1 MKQLT
6 CVCAIV
12 VLGLVAITTVH
23 VSAADGEHSVTGAAK
38 CLFGAGADL
47 GPVALE
53 GIMMGTGVYIEAD
66 GSASGTFHAVFRE
79 ARWGTRGRSRWRGTS
94 ARARSRPTV
103 ARPSAAPP
111 RSTGGRN
118 AASAE
123 RRVHRHCGSGRCG
136 AEDRLNNVA
145 GRPTHR
151 RCRHHRVEGTV
162 AWLLVTV
169 GMGRQGPGCK

>member
-38 CLFGAGADL
+38 CLFGAGAEL

-66 GSASGTFHAVFRE
+66 GSASGTFHAVLQGSSLGHSRE
-79 ARWGTRGRSRWRGTS
+79 VTVEGNVSEGSVAADGRATFSGTASLDWGDG
-94 ARARSRPTV
+94 
-103 ARPSAAPP
+103 APP
-111 RSTGGRN
+111 LPSVAFTVT
-118 AASAE
+118 AAADGVVLKIDSITLPAATLTA
-123 RRVHRHCGSGRCG
+123 G
-136 AEDRLNNVA
+136 A
-145 GRPTHR
+145 
-151 RCRHHRVEGTV
+151 
-162 AWLLVTV
+162 VTIE
-169 GMGRQGPGCK
+169 